1 MDKTAIFRQYLSNY
15 LKGPNVD
22 ALLYAFGEAYNIL
35 EKNGAA
41 VTDQLTISTASET
54 YLDKLLSGIGI
65 TRPPDLGI
73 SDYYFRKIGINV
85 TAAKQITSSLHS
97 ILEIF
102 YGPEYVRGSAVS
114 TKYEPFDLSGDPDL
128 SFIFEDG
135 EVRSI
140 VFKSSEFS
148 NAFQATAQ
156 EVSNLINVWIKN
168 QGLNAYS
175 TVETDFDTG
184 LKYVKVF
191 GGAKGPYSLIRV
203 WGGRAQSIFEFPEMR
218 DTKLSP
224 LNTTTWQITKYNETT
239 IRFRWD
245 GGPAPRL
252 DEVLIDD
259 RVLIYGL
266 PFQNANSAFL
276 GTFTVTNVSPPQ
288 NIPSTESGWFEIK
301 AVIPDLKNST
311 PNVYPPVN
319 SPGFIYSYTVNQVVY
334 DDIKFFLAKKNTPY
348 SQKRYALAF
357 EPKSDLLRIFLPAT
371 TAILERDLIGASHL
385 HMLYN
390 DNDFDGIFGSATV
403 DEEKIEIVNSFSIK
417 YKQVKADNSATGGTV
432 ILPSSTV
439 LNINHI
445 SRESDYVT
453 ITFDTQ
459 HGLIGQNEWQN
470 AIDYTTGTTKV
481 YNGFAWLALMD
492 SGPSYGGSR
501 EPGAN
506 PAFWQKQDA
515 VKNYTNISITVD
527 ATGLIVDDPLNSFL
541 GPYTYDLDSGY
552 TLASQTGFIRSKIYP
567 GNIKKSIFVNG
578 DFSSNEGILL
588 FDLNTDNQEG
598 PVKYIQ
604 SQKQKSNVLCNI
616 VNISRIGNNVTV
628 TTDKIHNAIPG
639 SQVVIGG
646 TTTFN
651 GTWNVVDIPS
661 ENVYTFVHSGSGSAI
676 ETSGTSTTLI
686 EENTYMLTLEPGYK
700 FKKYHDTLSDL
711 DVLSRAQAH
720 TPNIDGSDYAAYAT
734 GSADARIYC
743 EELLRKIIASGI
755 KLELIVIYPSDLGLG
770 NEGEGT
776 SQYQQAPIS
785 EAATYVW
792 ASSIL

>member
-1 MDKTAIFRQYLSNY
+1 MDKSALFRQYLSNY
-15 LKGPNVD
+15 IKGPNVD
-22 ALLYAFGEAYNIL
+22 ALLYAFGQAYDIL
-35 EKNGAA
+35 EKNGIA

-65 TRPPDLGI
+65 TRPPELGI

-102 YGPEYVRGSAVS
+102 YGPEYVRGSTVS
-114 TKYEPFDLSGDPDL
+114 TKFEPYDLSGDPDL
-128 SFIFEDG
+128 SLIFEDG
-135 EVRSI
+135 KVRSI

-148 NAFQATAQ
+148 NSFQATAQ
-156 EVSNLINVWIKN
+156 EVSNLLNVWIKN
-168 QGLNAYS
+168 QNLNAYA

-184 LKYVKVF
+184 LKYVKIF

-218 DTKLSP
+218 DTKLAP

-252 DEVLIDD
+252 DEVLTDD

-288 NIPSTESGWFEIK
+288 SIPSTESGWFEIQ
-301 AVIPDLKNST
+301 AVIPELKNSA
-311 PNVYPPVN
+311 PNVYPPPN
-319 SPGFIYSYTVNQVVY
+319 APGLVYSYTVNQTIY
-334 DDIKFFLAKKNTPY
+334 DDVKFFLAKKNSPY

-357 EPKSDLLRIFLPAT
+357 EPKENLLRIFLPAT
-371 TAILERDLIGASHL
+371 TTIVERDLIGASHL

-390 DNDFDGIFGSATV
+390 DNDFDGIFGDLT
-403 DEEKIEIVNSFSIK
+403 DDNKKIEILNSFSIK
-417 YKQVKADNSATGGTV
+417 YRQDKADNSATGGTV
-432 ILPSSTV
+432 VLPSLAV
-439 LNINHI
+439 LNIAQI
-445 SRESDYVT
+445 YRENSYTT
-453 ITFDTQ
+453 IVFDSQ
-459 HGLIGQNEWQN
+459 HGLIGQNEWQD
-470 AIDYTTGTTKV
+470 AIDYTVGTKKI
-481 YNGFAWLALMD
+481 YNGFLWLALMS
-492 SGPSYGGSR
+492 SGPSFGGSK

-506 PAFWQKQDA
+506 SAFWQKQDA
-515 VKNYTNISITVD
+515 VKNYTDIIITVD

-541 GPYTYDLDSGY
+541 GPYTYSLESGY
-552 TLASQTGFIRSKIYP
+552 TLASQTGFIRSRIYP
-567 GNIKKSIFVNG
+567 GNVKKSIFVNG
-578 DFSSNEGILL
+578 DFSANEGILL
-588 FDLNTDNQEG
+588 FNLNTDNQEG
-598 PVKYIQ
+598 PIKYIQ
-604 SQKQKSNVLCNI
+604 SQKQKSNVICDI
-616 VNISRIGNNVTV
+616 TNISRIGNNVTV
-628 TTDKIHNAIPG
+628 TTDKIHNAVPG

-651 GTWNVVDIPS
+651 GTWNVVEIPS
-661 ENVYTFVHSGSGSAI
+661 ENVYTFVHSSSGSAI
-676 ETSGTSTTLI
+676 ETSGSSITLI

-700 FKKYHDTLSDL
+700 FKKFHDVLSDL
-711 DVLSRAQAH
+711 DVLSKPQAH

-743 EELLRKIIASGI
+743 EELLRKIIAAGI
-755 KLELIVIYPSDLGLG
+755 NLELIVIYPSDLGLG
-770 NEGEGT
+770 NEGKGT
-776 SQYQQAPIS
+776 SQYQAAPIS